1 MRLRR
6 LLGYAALLVG
16 TLAAVTRGLRG
27 SAGALEPP
35 LDGVHHTFRWR
46 GIDVAYTEAG
56 DPDDPT
62 LVCLHGVNAAG
73 SSGEFREVFADLATD
88 HHVIAPDLPGF
99 GRSDRPPLAY
109 SAAFYEDFVAAFL
122 AEFDSPSVLASG
134 LTATYAVV
142 AARGD
147 GVEAPADAAVDVER
161 LLLVCPTAVAG
172 PDPPRPLLRALL
184 RAPLVGEALYDL
196 VVSRPA
202 IRYFNADHGY
212 YDIENLSP
220 AWADYEWRT
229 AHQPGARYPVA
240 SFVSGHLDAD
250 VDLAASLADLN
261 VPTTLLWGREA
272 EVTPLA
278 DGREMA
284 ERSDA
289 RLVVFDDALLLP
301 HVEFPDAFA
310 AQVRVA
316 TGVTAGDG
324 TDDRP
329 DVQPAT
335 AV

>member
-6 LLGYAALLVG
+6 LLGCVALLVG
-16 TLAAVTRGLRG
+16 GIAAVTRGLRG

-35 LDGVHHTFRWR
+35 LDGTHHTFRWR

-73 SSGEFREVFADLATD
+73 SSGEFREVFADLAAD
-88 HHVIAPDLPGF
+88 HHVVAPDLPGF

-122 AEFDSPSVLASG
+122 AEFESPSVLASG
-134 LTATYAVV
+134 LTAAYAVT
-142 AARGD
+142 AARGED
-147 GVEAPADAAVDVER
+147 VAAPGAVDVDR
-161 LLLVCPTAVAG
+161 LLLICPTAVAG
-172 PDPPRPLLRALL
+172 PAPPKPLVRALL

-196 VVSRPA
+196 LVSRPS

-212 YDIENLSP
+212 YDTTNLSP
-220 AWADYEWRT
+220 AWVEYEWRT

-240 SFVSGHLDAD
+240 SFVSGHLNAD
-250 VDLAASLADLN
+250 VDLGAALADLDAP
-261 VPTTLLWGREA
+261 VTLLWGREA
-272 EVTPLA
+272 TVTPLS

-284 ERSDA
+284 DRADA

-310 AQVRVA
+310 AQVRAA
-316 TGVTAGDG
+316 TGP
-324 TDDRP
+324 DDRP
-329 DVQPAT
+329 DASAAT
-335 AV
+335 AA